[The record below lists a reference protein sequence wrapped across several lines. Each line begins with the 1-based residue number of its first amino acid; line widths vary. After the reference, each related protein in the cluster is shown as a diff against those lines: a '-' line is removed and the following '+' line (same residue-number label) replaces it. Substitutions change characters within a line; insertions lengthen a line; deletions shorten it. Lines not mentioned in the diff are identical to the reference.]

1 MPVDLAAFVLAPIMQ
16 KWALF
21 EQRVIDLGL
30 RNLYWLPFETCT
42 DNGIVDA
49 DIDADN
55 GIVGEDNG
63 IVEQQLWEWCLSMM

>member
-1 MPVDLAAFVLAPIMQ
+1 MDLAACVLAPIMQ

-30 RNLYWLPFETCT
+30 RNLYWLPFEAI
-42 DNGIVDA
+42 DADIGIVDA

-55 GIVGEDNG
+55 GIVGEDND
-63 IVEQQLWEWCLSMM
+63 IVEQQLWEWCLSRM